1 MYNLYVKR
9 RKNAEGDRVKLPPF
23 RDITATVK
31 VEMLQEWQVKH
42 RAIYLRLITVLGEE
56 APLDG
61 GGNN

>member
-9 RKNAEGDRVKLPPF
+9 SKNAEGDRVKLPPF
-23 RDITATVK
+23 RDIMATVK

-56 APLDG
+56 APPDG